1 MFYMDLYSLW
11 STHVFRVGVAPISR
25 RQLNSFRRAPNA
37 RNSPERAGPLFI
49 LLNITIG
56 LSTDDLQITGVLRA
70 LDKFLKTKT
79 LPKSEKELLIG

>member
-25 RQLNSFRRAPNA
+25 RQLNSFRRASNA
-37 RNSPERAGPLFI
+37 RKSPERAGPLFI